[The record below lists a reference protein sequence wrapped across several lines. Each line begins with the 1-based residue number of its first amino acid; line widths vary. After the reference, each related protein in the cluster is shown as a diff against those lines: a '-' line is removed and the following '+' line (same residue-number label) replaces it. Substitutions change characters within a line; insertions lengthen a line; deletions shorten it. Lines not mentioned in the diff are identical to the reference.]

1 MSLALRL
8 ISGIAVLLRS
18 NLVES
23 EAECRS
29 YPSGRSSHAQPADIN
44 EQLLGMLA
52 RESARMVVDL
62 SGLEF
67 LDCAGAGALVAV
79 SRRAMLLGGTLA
91 IAAPRA
97 PVARLLQLTGL
108 DQHFAV
114 FPSSPPALAAV
125 RQVSL
130 LPVLG
135 VKPAPPGHAH
145 VVPAAGPA

>member
-1 MSLALRL
+1 MVLELSD
-8 ISGIAVLLRS
+8 SGNCGCVLVVARGECDITNASLLR
-18 NLVES
+18 
-23 EAECRS
+23 
-29 YPSGRSSHAQPADIN
+29 

-114 FPSSPPALAAV
+114 FPSSPSALAAV

-135 VKPAPPGHAH
+135 GQPAPPGHPRPRRTRGGPGLSAPTGHAH
-145 VVPAAGPA
+145 R